1 MDLRHSADFS
11 LKQHCTSLWQKMVN
25 ARRTGG
31 VIVLVFMCRCECN
44 LINCNH
50 FMYENVKCCQHWSD
64 PWNLYFDFL
73 FSTFDGNYASRRP
86 LVETRLWWQII
97 NPVNFSLI
105 NLHKQAAHGN
115 GSKYLLN
122 SYINIA
128 GTGRGYWSKTSFMIH
143 SDPIIR
149 ISEHQQENHGNII
162 WDDNGRKS
170 SRDSLVQDTRIT
182 MQSSWL

>member
-73 FSTFDGNYASRRP
+73 FSTFDGNYASRRT

-115 GSKYLLN
+115 GKFLCVHAWRFYLMNHLDWLHPW
-122 SYINIA
+122 
-128 GTGRGYWSKTSFMIH
+128 RLYWTTPGHITRVRS
-143 SDPIIR
+143 IIR
-149 ISEHQQENHGNII
+149 RSLASI
-162 WDDNGRKS
+162 W
-170 SRDSLVQDTRIT
+170 V
-182 MQSSWL
+182 

>member
-50 FMYENVKCCQHWSD
+50 FMYKNVKCCQHWSD

-73 FSTFDGNYASRRP
+73 FSTFDGNYASRRT

-97 NPVNFSLI
+97 NRVNFSLI

-115 GSKYLLN
+115 VIRSSEFLN
-122 SYINIA
+122 TNKKIMVTSSEMTRA
-128 GTGRGYWSKTSFMIH
+128 GN
-143 SDPIIR
+143 
-149 ISEHQQENHGNII
+149 HQGIVLYKIQE
-162 WDDNGRKS
+162 
-170 SRDSLVQDTRIT
+170 
-182 MQSSWL
+182 